1 MKKVT
6 LPKKKSM
13 HINEKY
19 DKQMTLLVLTPS
31 CPRLLPTSEM
41 HARVLAQ
48 MENGIIQN
56 LSHMNPPTK
65 IPITDRIY
73 NHS

>member
-6 LPKKKSM
+6 LPKKSM

-19 DKQMTLLVLTPS
+19 DKQMTLSVLTPS

-65 IPITDRIY
+65 IPITDHIY